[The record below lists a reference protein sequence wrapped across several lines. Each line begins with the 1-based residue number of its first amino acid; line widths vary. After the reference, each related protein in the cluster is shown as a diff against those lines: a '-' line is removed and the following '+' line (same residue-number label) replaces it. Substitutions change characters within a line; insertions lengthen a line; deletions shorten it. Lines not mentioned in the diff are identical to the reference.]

1 MSNLIDFKQAQL
13 KQFDLL
19 ALDIL
24 AYPERYL
31 PFDSIADF
39 YQAQWLDDFPKGT
52 TWCSTGLDDG
62 AEHFYAKIKFCGHYL
77 IIYSHE
83 TYAAQFGIIHTEYA
97 K

>member
-1 MSNLIDFKQAQL
+1 MSNLIDFKQAHL

-19 ALDIL
+19 AMDIL

-31 PFDSIADF
+31 QFDSIADF

-52 TWCSTGLDDG
+52 TWCATRLDDG

-83 TYAAQFGIIHTEYA
+83 TYAAEFGIIHTE
-97 K
+97 